1 MSTRPNIL
9 LILTD
14 QQSASMMSCAGN
26 PWLQTPAMDSL
37 AATGTRF
44 ERAYCTNPVCVP
56 SRFSLMTGRMPSEI
70 GLRSCDV
77 SSVESIPQDI
87 RDTGMGWLMRSAG
100 YETAYGGKV
109 HLPHMTPEDIG
120 FEVICEDER
129 DGLAET
135 CADYVS
141 REHTKPFFLCASF
154 INPHDICYLAI
165 RDFAETDH
173 EKALIARG
181 ESETAALDA
190 ALARPEGIDEAEFFR
205 SHCPPLPP
213 NHAPQV
219 DEPEAIRRHLESAP
233 FKKKARER
241 YGDLDWRLH
250 RWAYAR
256 LTERVDGQIG
266 RVLDALR
273 DSGNVE
279 NTVVIFTS
287 DHGDHDSAH
296 KLEHKTVFYEEAC
309 RIPLIIHQPGISSGR
324 TCPELVSNGLDLLPT
339 VCDYAGVPSPD
350 DRLGRSLRPLAEGRT
365 NPSPRAFL
373 PMENQIGRA
382 VVSRDFKYIQ
392 YDEGAQREQMMN
404 LKADPGET
412 RNAGNDPAGKADL
425 EAARTFFAAHFGP
438 EAQP

>member
-1 MSTRPNIL
+1 MPIQPNIL

-14 QQSASMMSCAGN
+14 QQSATMMSCAGN

-37 AATGTRF
+37 AATGMRF
-44 ERAYCTNPVCVP
+44 DRAYSTNPVCIP

-77 SSVESIPQDI
+77 SPVASIPQEI
-87 RDTGMGWLMRSAG
+87 RDGGVGWLMRSAG

-109 HLPHMTPEDIG
+109 HLPRMTAEDIG
-120 FEVICEDER
+120 FETICEDER
-129 DGLAET
+129 DVLAET

-141 REHTKPFFLCASF
+141 RDHEKPFFLCASF

-181 ESETAALDA
+181 QAETAALDA
-190 ALARPEGIDEAEFFR
+190 ALVRPEGIDEDTFFR
-205 SHCPPLPP
+205 DHCPSLPA
-213 NHAPQV
+213 NHEPQIG
-219 DEPEAIRRHLESAP
+219 EPEAIRRHLEMAP

-241 YGDLDWRLH
+241 YGDEDWRRH

-256 LTERVDGQIG
+256 LTERVDAQIG

-273 DSGNVE
+273 AGGHAD

-287 DHGDHDSAH
+287 DHGDHDSSH
-296 KLEHKTVFYEEAC
+296 KLEHKTMFYEEAC
-309 RIPLIIHQPGISSGR
+309 RIPLIVSQPGCTPNGV
-324 TCPELVSNGLDLLPT
+324 CPDLVSNGLDLLPT
-339 VCDYAGVPSPD
+339 LCDYAGIQPPAG
-350 DRLGRSLRPLAEGRT
+350 LHGRSLRSQAEGVPAVPAR
-365 NPSPRAFL
+365 PFV

-382 VVSRDFKYIQ
+382 VVTERFKYMLH
-392 YDEGAQREQMMN
+392 DEGADREQLMD
-404 LKADPGET
+404 LEADRGET
-412 RNAGNDPAGKADL
+412 RNAIADPGREADL
-425 EAARTFFAAHFGP
+425 KTCRNYFTDHFGP
-438 EAQP
+438 EV